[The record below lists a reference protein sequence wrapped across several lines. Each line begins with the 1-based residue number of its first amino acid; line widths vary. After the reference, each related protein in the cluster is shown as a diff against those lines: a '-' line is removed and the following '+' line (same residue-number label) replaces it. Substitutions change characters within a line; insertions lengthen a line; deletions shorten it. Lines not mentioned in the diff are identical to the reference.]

1 MPLNYRK
8 IGANLAKRRKELH
21 LKQYE
26 VCERADIN
34 YKYLSNI
41 ETARSIPSLEV
52 FIRLCKALE
61 TSPDDMI
68 KGIMLD
74 SEHSPNDERLLEKF
88 HALSPEKQ
96 RFLFKM
102 IDMLNDD
109 FDF

>member
-1 MPLNYRK
+1 MLLNYRK
-8 IGANLAKRRKELH
+8 IGENLAQKRKELN

-52 FIRLCKALE
+52 FIRLCMALE
-61 TSPDDMI
+61 TSPDEMI
-68 KGIMLD
+68 KGISGHPAD
-74 SEHSPNDERLLEKF
+74 SLHDEILLEKF
-88 HALSPEKQ
+88 HALSAEKQ
-96 RFLFKM
+96 RFCLM
-102 IDMLNDD
+102 IMDSLKDD

>member
-8 IGANLAKRRKELH
+8 IGENLAKRRKELN

-68 KGIMLD
+68 KGLSFD
-74 SEHSPNDERLLEKF
+74 SEHSADDEILLEKF
-88 HALSPEKQ
+88 HSLSAQKQ
-96 RFLFKM
+96 RFLLKM
-102 IDMLNDD
+102 MDMLKED
-109 FDF
+109 FVF

>member
-8 IGANLAKRRKELH
+8 IGENLAKRRKELN

-68 KGIMLD
+68 KGISLD
-74 SEHSPNDERLLEKF
+74 SVQHPDDEILLEKF
-88 HALSPEKQ
+88 HSLSPEKQ
-96 RFLFKM
+96 RFLLK
-102 IDMLNDD
+102 ITDMLKED